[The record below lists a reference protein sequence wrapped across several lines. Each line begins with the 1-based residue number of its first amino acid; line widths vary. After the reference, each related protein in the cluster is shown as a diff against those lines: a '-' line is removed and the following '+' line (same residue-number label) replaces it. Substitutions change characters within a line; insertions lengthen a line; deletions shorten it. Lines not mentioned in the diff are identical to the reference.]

1 VRVLAGALKGQ
12 RLTTPPG
19 RTTRPTADQVR
30 IACLDTLMPFLD
42 AGPFLD
48 LFAGAGGVGIEA
60 LSRGASSAVFV
71 EQDAAALRALR
82 DNVERLALADRARV
96 VRADAAR
103 AVADLE
109 ADGERFG
116 VVFLDP
122 PYDSPR
128 AGGALEA
135 VAAGGVLVAGAVVVI
150 QHGTKTPPAAAPGAL
165 SLWKARRFG
174 ETTLTFYR
182 RRVD

>member
-1 VRVLAGALKGQ
+1 VRVLAGTLKGQ
-12 RLTTPPG
+12 RLTTPRG

-42 AGPFLD
+42 RGPFLD

-60 LSRGASSAVFV
+60 LSRGAPSAVFV
-71 EQDAAALRALR
+71 EQDGAALRALR

-103 AVADLE
+103 AVAELG
-109 ADGERFG
+109 AGAERFG

-122 PYDSPR
+122 PYDSAR
-128 AGGALEA
+128 AAPALDA
-135 VAAGGVLVAGAVVVI
+135 VAEGTILGAGAVVVI
-150 QHGTKTPPAAAPGAL
+150 QHGTKTPPPSAPGAL
-165 SLWKARRFG
+165 TLWKARRFG
-174 ETTLTFYR
+174 ETTLTFFR
-182 RRVD
+182 SGP

>member
-1 VRVLAGALKGQ
+1 MRVLAGELKGQ
-12 RLTTPPG
+12 RLTTPRG

-60 LSRGASSAVFV
+60 LSRGAPSAVFV
-71 EQDAAALRALR
+71 EQDGAALRALR
-82 DNVERLALADRARV
+82 DNVERLGLRDRARV
-96 VRADAAR
+96 VRSEAVR
-103 AVADLE
+103 AVAELG
-109 ADGERFG
+109 AAGERFA

-128 AGGALEA
+128 SAPALEA
-135 VAAGGVLVAGAVVVI
+135 VAAADILIGGAVVVI
-150 QHGTKTPPAAAPGAL
+150 QHGTKTPPSESPGAL
-165 SLWKARRFG
+165 ARWKTRRFG
-174 ETTLTFYR
+174 ESTLTFFR
-182 RRVD
+182 SDA

>member
-1 VRVLAGALKGQ
+1 MRVLAGALKGQ
-12 RLTTPPG
+12 RLTTPRG

-42 AGPFLD
+42 RGPFLD

-60 LSRGASSAVFV
+60 LSRGAPSAVFV
-71 EQDAAALRALR
+71 EQDGAARRALR
-82 DNVERLALADRARV
+82 DNIERLGLADRARV

-103 AVADLE
+103 AVAELE
-109 ADGERFG
+109 AAAERFA

-128 AGGALEA
+128 AAAALEA
-135 VAAGGVLVAGAVVVI
+135 VAAGGILLAGAVVVI
-150 QHGTKTPPAAAPGAL
+150 QHGTKTPPVSAPGAL
-165 SLWKARRFG
+165 TSWKARRFG
-174 ETTLTFYR
+174 ETTLTFFR
-182 RRVD
+182 LDA